1 MTSSLETLLSHLELR
16 TSKLI
21 DLNLERVLQLKD
33 RLSIN
38 PRFKIITVAG
48 TNGKGSIC
56 FYLNEFLLKKN
67 NLNVGLYT
75 SPHFFK
81 FNERIKINGN
91 DVTDQEL
98 VDAINLILKN
108 DKDQHLTYF
117 EITTLAA
124 IIIFEKYKIDIAILE
139 VGLGGRLDAVN
150 AFDSNISI
158 ISSIGMD
165 HTEYLG
171 NTINKIAYEK
181 SGVMRPEKIC
191 IIGEEINNLA
201 LIEAADKVKAKAFIY
216 NKDFSYKSIT
226 KIFNKKTSNHH
237 NILNKDEI
245 SKKNLSCAV
254 FALQELGFNYE
265 YEDFIDVANKIFFGR
280 FNVIAEYPE
289 VIIDVAHNEDSL
301 KNLVI
306 KINKLPKKRTRFIF
320 SILKDKNFKDL
331 VSIFNTLDNDFDW
344 FIAPL
349 NTDRAEGV
357 NTINSALTKSGHKA
371 IYQFNSINEAYKQAY
386 KASGKDDRII
396 VFGSFYVIS
405 EVFKGQDYVN
415 K

>member
-124 IIIFEKYKIDIAILE
+124 IIIF
-139 VGLGGRLDAVN
+139 
-150 AFDSNISI
+150 
-158 ISSIGMD
+158 
-165 HTEYLG
+165 
-171 NTINKIAYEK
+171 
-181 SGVMRPEKIC
+181 
-191 IIGEEINNLA
+191 
-201 LIEAADKVKAKAFIY
+201 
-216 NKDFSYKSIT
+216 
-226 KIFNKKTSNHH
+226 
-237 NILNKDEI
+237 
-245 SKKNLSCAV
+245 
-254 FALQELGFNYE
+254 
-265 YEDFIDVANKIFFGR
+265 
-280 FNVIAEYPE
+280 
-289 VIIDVAHNEDSL
+289 
-301 KNLVI
+301 
-306 KINKLPKKRTRFIF
+306 
-320 SILKDKNFKDL
+320 
-331 VSIFNTLDNDFDW
+331 
-344 FIAPL
+344 
-349 NTDRAEGV
+349 
-357 NTINSALTKSGHKA
+357 
-371 IYQFNSINEAYKQAY
+371 
-386 KASGKDDRII
+386 
-396 VFGSFYVIS
+396 
-405 EVFKGQDYVN
+405 
-415 K
+415 